1 MFVDSIVRSF
11 VSYFDV
17 FEETVIR
24 VPFVVVQNCAVRR
37 SKSDGLE
44 VVGAGGPSVDDDDAR
59 VVTVSHVHF
68 RQIRRQEHRRTL
80 KTKRKGT
87 SYKAIKDEDEKRQ
100 KRRWCM
106 VIVNDG
112 YDGG

>member
-11 VSYFDV
+11 IANFDV

-80 KTKRKGT
+80 KR
-87 SYKAIKDEDEKRQ
+87 
-100 KRRWCM
+100 
-106 VIVNDG
+106 
-112 YDGG
+112 